1 MPLLAT
7 NNKANATPAR
17 VNLTTTAVSQLSL
30 TAATATLRRAF
41 IYEFDVGADG
51 APNATDCA
59 IMWDLSKQTSLGTGV
74 SMTLNP
80 LDQSDAGTGT
90 PGSIGTANYTIEPIV
105 ASPTTGVASLWI
117 LAANQRASYRWVVNP
132 GGPGELVVP
141 AVNVTGLV
149 IRALSPTYASTVIVQ
164 MFFRE

>member
-1 MPLLAT
+1 MALYST

-17 VNLTTTAVSQLSL
+17 VNLATTAVSQLSL

-51 APNATDCA
+51 TPNATDCA

-74 SMTLNP
+74 AMTINP
-80 LDQSDAGTGT
+80 LDQSDAATG
-90 PGSIGTANYTIEPIV
+90 SVGTANYTIEPIV
-105 ASPTTGVASLWI
+105 ASPTTGVASLWV

-132 GGPGELVVP
+132 GGPGEMVIP
-141 AVNVTGLV
+141 AINVTGLV
-149 IRALSPTYASTVIVQ
+149 IRALSPTYASTVITT
-164 MFFRE
+164 MLFRE